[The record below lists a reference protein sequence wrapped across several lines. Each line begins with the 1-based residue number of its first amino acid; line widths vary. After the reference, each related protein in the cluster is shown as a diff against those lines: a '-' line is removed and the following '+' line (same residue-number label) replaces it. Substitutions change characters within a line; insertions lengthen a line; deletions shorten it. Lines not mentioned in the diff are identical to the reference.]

1 MLLVGIPVPWLLQS
15 GEPSQFFSMFDQE
28 LRKEFQSILR
38 DGFDEEFIEWCVNE
52 FDSHEFTD
60 NQLPSARLYL
70 PYLKHTM
77 EFLSSED
84 PVIRSRIESLCAA
97 LQSDDECTTENIQK
111 LAKHLEREAGLNGD
125 IPARALSLGVVIYSL
140 GIKKAGF
147 DAGSYMEM
155 FIHSWLS
162 CYF

>member
-1 MLLVGIPVPWLLQS
+1 MPAAG
-15 GEPSQFFSMFDQE
+15 GAFTFFMGAQE

-60 NQLPSARLYL
+60 DQLPSARLYL
-70 PYLKHTM
+70 PYLRHVM

-84 PVIRSRIESLCAA
+84 PVTRSRIESLCAA
-97 LQSDDECTTENIQK
+97 LQSDDECTTDNIQK
-111 LAKHLEREAGLNGD
+111 LAERLEMEAGLNGD
-125 IPARALSLGVVIYSL
+125 IPAKALSHGVAIYAS

-147 DAGSYMEM
+147 DAGSYMKM
-155 FIHSWLS
+155 FVNCWLT
-162 CYF
+162 YYRQ